1 VTKAP
6 ASFDCK
12 KLSSFQDRHMQRLP
26 IKQKVARMCDFLQA
40 AKLLPTPPPC
50 DVAPKLSRII
60 EAAGDRLKVAGDILA
75 YADFFYI
82 PSAELP
88 YDEKDFEKRV
98 KPAAQLA
105 LLEKYQAKLAAATDF
120 TAGTLEEMTKAFL
133 AEENIKIGDIIHT
146 IRVAISG
153 KGVGPGLYDCL
164 ELLGKEASL
173 ARIER
178 AVAKAKA

>member
-1 VTKAP
+1 
-6 ASFDCK
+6 
-12 KLSSFQDRHMQRLP
+12 
-26 IKQKVARMCDFLQA
+26 MCDFLQA

-50 DVAPKLSRII
+50 DIAPKLTRII

-75 YADFFYI
+75 YADFFFI
-82 PSAELP
+82 PDDQLP

-105 LLEKYQAKLAAATDF
+105 LLQKYRTQLAAATDF
-120 TAGTLEEMTKAFL
+120 TAHPLEEMTKAFL
-133 AEENIKIGDIIHT
+133 ETEGIKIGDIVHT

-164 ELLGKEASL
+164 ELLGKEACL
-173 ARIER
+173 VRIDR
-178 AVAKAKA
+178 AVAKAGE